1 MPDLSLTRKLR
12 VGLITDSEV
21 VREGVRALLTPYTSR
36 VTLVEPAGPA
46 APAWDVALLDAWSP
60 DIVDQAALRK
70 AARDPRIRRVVLY
83 TSHPATLPPFS
94 PSRPARLSL
103 PKQLNGAQ
111 LVQALEELCGGPAPR
126 TTPAGRPESAHGLTR
141 RQAEIIGLITTG
153 LTNEE
158 IIQRTGLSKNTVK
171 TYIRTAYGR
180 IGVDSRARAV
190 RWGMENGFLTAPAS
204 SGVSA
209 PQVARV
215 GAPLPVATATSRPDR
230 PAQAPSEPGQLST
243 S

>member
-1 MPDLSLTRKLR
+1 MPDLSFTRRLR
-12 VGLITDSEV
+12 VGLITDSEI
-21 VREGVRALLTPYTSR
+21 VRDGVRALLAPHTAR

-83 TSHPATLPPFS
+83 TSSHPATLPPFTA
-94 PSRPARLSL
+94 SRPARLSL

-126 TTPAGRPESAHGLTR
+126 TTTVDRAEPAHGLTR

-158 IIQRTGLSKNTVK
+158 IIERTGLSKNTVK
-171 TYIRTAYGR
+171 TYIRAAYGR

-190 RWGMENGFLTAPAS
+190 RWGMENGFLTSPGSPSTVPSQA
-204 SGVSA
+204 
-209 PQVARV
+209 AR
-215 GAPLPVATATSRPDR
+215 PFPVATAKSRPD
-230 PAQAPSEPGQLST
+230 PSTQAPSEPGQLST

>member
-1 MPDLSLTRKLR
+1 MPDLSLTRRLR

-21 VREGVRALLTPYTSR
+21 VRDGVRALLAPHTAR
-36 VTLVEPAGPA
+36 VVLVEPAGPA

-60 DIVDQAALRK
+60 DIVDQVALKK

-83 TSHPATLPPFS
+83 TSHQAAPPPFAAT
-94 PSRPARLSL
+94 RPGRLSL
-103 PKQLNGAQ
+103 PKQLSGTQ
-111 LVQALEELCGGPAPR
+111 LVHALEELCGLPVPR
-126 TTPAGRPESAHGLTR
+126 AATAWRPEPEHGLTR

-153 LTNEE
+153 LSNEE

-190 RWGMENGFLTAPAS
+190 RWGMENGFLTS
-204 SGVSA
+204 QS
-209 PQVARV
+209 
-215 GAPLPVATATSRPDR
+215 
-230 PAQAPSEPGQLST
+230 
-243 S
+243 